1 MSSFNNA
8 VEHSRAGFSLG
19 STFNTTMS
27 NMTSYSTSTRRSTL
41 HESHAA
47 VLHSPT
53 NARPAPDADRD
64 PFGTSL
70 QLPSSL
76 RPQSILITSPAYVG
90 SARSRGDSRI
100 YFSGASPT
108 SGPASVASARE
119 VRRSSASVQQQ
130 TSFSTT
136 GSRRYSAPPS
146 SSSRQDRGT
155 SIPPFS
161 PLTPRDQRD
170 QPREEANFFDDAS
183 DAASI
188 LTTETPRGSITRVQ
202 RRRSSVHQ
210 QRNEESVEQI
220 LQVERVQKLY
230 IFRRWFDELQAKKSM
245 CKYCDQYFL
254 QQSVRIL
261 FRRLRR
267 QTRIDRHQRLQLNR
281 VAARRT
287 LSALTEYCA
296 KKEEHHQIVEFAEK
310 YYLVMALK
318 LNLRKWRARVKRRVL
333 SRWNATNAQTFNKR
347 RAFMKFLINLRAIC
361 TQLPLPGESS
371 NLESSG
377 RYGSPTR
384 SRGHFSATEWKH
396 SPAASRAS
404 GRPLGSTHNSSMRR
418 SSASRYLSPPAA
430 SKSYSSDRRTVS
442 PHRHSHQDSRAGYRE
457 HKPHVHYA
465 DEEVELDRSF
475 RSAGALTKRSI
486 ASILK

>member
-1 MSSFNNA
+1 
-8 VEHSRAGFSLG
+8 
-19 STFNTTMS
+19 MS
-27 NMTSYSTSTRRSTL
+27 NVSNYSVSTRRSTL

-53 NARPAPDADRD
+53 NARPAPEPDRD
-64 PFGTSL
+64 PFDISL

-108 SGPASVASARE
+108 SGPASIASARE

-130 TSFSTT
+130 TSFSTN

-146 SSSRQDRGT
+146 SHSRQDRGT
-155 SIPPFS
+155 SVPPFS
-161 PLTPRDQRD
+161 PLTPSRDARD
-170 QPREEANFFDDAS
+170 QPRDEANFFDDAS

-188 LTTETPRGSITRVQ
+188 LTTETPRGSFTRVQ

-210 QRNEESVEQI
+210 QRNEESAEQMLLI
-220 LQVERVQKLY
+220 ERAQTRYV
-230 IFRRWFDELQAKKSM
+230 FRRWFGELRAKNNM
-245 CKYCDQYFL
+245 QKYCDQYYL

-296 KKEEHHQIVEFAEK
+296 KKEEHRQIVEFAEK

-333 SRWNATNAQTFNKR
+333 SRWDSLNAKTFNKR

-361 TQLPLPGESS
+361 TQLPLPGDNSVH
-371 NLESSG
+371 LEASG
-377 RYGSPTR
+377 RYGSPAR
-384 SRGHFSATEWKH
+384 SRSNFPATEWKH

-404 GRPLGSTHNSSMRR
+404 NRALGSAHNSSMR
-418 SSASRYLSPPAA
+418 SSSISRHISPPAA
-430 SKSYSSDRRTVS
+430 SKSSSSDRRADS
-442 PHRHSHQDSRAGYRE
+442 PHRSHHHDSRVGYRE

-465 DEEVELDRSF
+465 DEEVALDRSF